1 MLIVL
6 GVILVAIAVV
16 FIYYIFT
23 RPVENEKDIKKAKL
37 IGYTGSIGLMLL
49 AIGLIFNKIRK

>member
-23 RPVENEKDIKKAKL
+23 RPVENEKDIKKSKL

-49 AIGLIFNKIRK
+49 GILLIFNKIRK